1 MGSYG
6 VLMKKYE
13 IHVHTKYSA
22 CSLLKPATALRI
34 LKRKGYNGVAITD
47 HNTIKGALEA
57 RKLNKD
63 KNFEV
68 IVGEEI
74 RSFLP
79 NGGYCHVLGYYLKKE
94 IKPGNIFDVIRQIN
108 SQGGVACIA
117 HPFTAIRRA
126 GIDMKSLGQLKGK
139 IAGIEC
145 FNARNLFSKMD
156 DKAADATKKFNFAA
170 IAGSDAH
177 FCFELGQSAT
187 KFDDSLSLREA
198 LKKRKTISVKGT
210 RLFAYAGHFMSM
222 FVRKIKT
229 FNLKLS

>member
-1 MGSYG
+1 
-6 VLMKKYE
+6 MKKYE
-13 IHVHTKYSA
+13 LHVHTKYSA

-34 LKRKGYNGVAITD
+34 LKKKGYDGVAITD

-57 RKLNKD
+57 RKINKD

-79 NGGYCHVLGYYLKKE
+79 NGSYCHVLGYYLKKE
-94 IKPGNIFDVIRQIN
+94 IKPGNIFDVARQIN

-117 HPFTAIRRA
+117 HPFTAVRRA
-126 GIDMKSLGQLKGK
+126 GVDMKTLEQLKGK

-145 FNARNLFSKMD
+145 FNARNLFRKMD
-156 DKAADATKKFNFAA
+156 DKAAQAAKKLNFAA
-170 IAGSDAH
+170 TAGSDAH
-177 FCFELGQSAT
+177 FCFELGRSAT
-187 KFDDSLSLREA
+187 KFDENLSLREA
-198 LKKRKTISVKGT
+198 LKKRKTIPVSGT
-210 RLFAYAGHFMSM
+210 RIFAYAGHFMSQ

-229 FNLKLS
+229 FKRKKS